1 MPNWTKEQN
10 DAIYKSGTNII
21 VSAGA
26 GSGKT
31 AVLSERVLQKV
42 LNGIDVDKLLVL
54 TFTNAAAREMKERI
68 RKKLKQNNLTKQLTK
83 LDGAYITT
91 FDAYALSLVKKYNYL
106 LNISKNISIS
116 EQSIMNIKKQEILDK
131 VFLDMYNDSEFL
143 NLIDDFCS
151 KDDLEIKDYVLN
163 INNKLDMIYD
173 KEGYLNNYID
183 TYYSDSFI
191 NDRIVE
197 YIDLL
202 FNKISLI
209 NRELINL
216 EEYVDE
222 DYYVKVT
229 ELLNNLLFS
238 KTYEDIQKGIVK
250 LPNLPRGS
258 EEEAKTIKTRISD
271 YLKELTNMCSY
282 NDINEIKESILETKK
297 YVSVIIEIIKQ
308 FDKEINKYK
317 YDNDLYEFID
327 INKMA
332 ISLLEKYE
340 LVRNE
345 LKYNEILIDEYQDT
359 NDLQDLFIS
368 FIEDNNVYMVGDIKQ
383 SIYRFR
389 NANPNL
395 FKTKYDN
402 YSNNNGGIKIDLN
415 KNFRSREEVLNNIN
429 TIFELVMD
437 NIIGGADYKESHKMI
452 YGNLAYSNEGKL
464 NTNCNLEI
472 LNYEISNEYKKEEI
486 EIFTIAEDIKNK
498 IQNKYQVFDKDTLT
512 VRDIRYDDIV
522 ILMDR
527 ATNFE
532 LYKKIFEYLS
542 IPITLYKDESIN
554 DNVDISIIKNII
566 GFMITDNEVTKK
578 YSFMSILRSYL
589 FSVDD
594 NTIFNYIT
602 SNDFSYLDDYV
613 INTDNITPKDLVE
626 YIIDKFDIYN
636 NIIKVGNIDS
646 HIAILD
652 YLVNLSDNLTNMGYD
667 INDFYEYLDSV
678 VNGKV
683 DIKYSINHTD
693 SNSVKIM
700 TIHKSKG
707 LEYHICYFSG
717 LYAKFNISDLKEKF
731 VYDNKL
737 GIITPIIDNGIRNTI
752 YKDLLKNNYLMDEIS
767 EKVRLFYVGLTRAQ
781 EKMIIVMPENNDEIE
796 IDNNVKMN
804 YKSFADIINSVK
816 SSLSL
821 YIKKIDIDNIGLTHD
836 YNLIKNNNYKDKINI
851 VNDKLDVVNINISN
865 ELIDKKHFS
874 KENHKLY
881 NIDDY
886 NNIEYGK
893 YIHSVFEHIDFNNP
907 NYDGLDE
914 FTKEKI
920 NKFINND
927 LFKNVVNTYKEYEFI
942 YEENNTEMHGFIDL
956 LLEYEDEYK
965 IIDYKLKNIQDDA
978 YTKQLSGYKKY
989 IEDITGKKVNTYL
1002 YSIIDDKLVKIM

>member
-106 LNISKNISIS
+106 LNISKNISIC

-332 ISLLEKYE
+332 ISLLEKYK

-437 NIIGGADYKESHKMI
+437 NIIGGADYKSSHKMV
-452 YGNLAYSNEGKL
+452 YGNSTYSNEGKL
-464 NTNCNLEI
+464 NTDCNLEI
-472 LNYEISNEYKKEEI
+472 LNYELSSEYKKEEI
-486 EIFTIAEDIKNK
+486 EIFAIAEDIKNK

-602 SNDFSYLDDYV
+602 SNDLSYLDDYI

-636 NIIKVGNIDS
+636 KIIKVCNIDS

-752 YKDLLKNNYLMDEIS
+752 YKDLLKHNYLMDEIS

-781 EKMIIVMPENNDEIE
+781 EKIIIVMPENNDEIE

-893 YIHSVFEHIDFNNP
+893 YIHSVFEHIDFINP

-914 FTKEKI
+914 FAKDKI
-920 NKFINND
+920 VKFINTD
-927 LFKNVVNTYKEYEFI
+927 LFKNVVNIYKEYEFI
-942 YEENNTEMHGFIDL
+942 YEESNTEMHGFIDL

-965 IIDYKLKNIQDDA
+965 IIDYKLKNVQDDA
-978 YTKQLSGYKKY
+978 YIKQLLGYKKY
-989 IEDITGKKVNTYL
+989 IKNITGKKVKTYL
-1002 YSIIDDKLVKIM
+1002 YSIIDDKLIQK